1 MMSSGATWFLL
12 DYCYY
17 YHYYYCYYCH
27 LLRLLLYYCDCYY
40 TTTCCCF
47 CCAASAA
54 AFHGGGGGVC
64 PLADKSKVFVHDFFV
79 QTPPAEFSVMCN
91 PVPEAHAQLCP

>member
-1 MMSSGATWFLL
+1 MSSGATWFLL

-27 LLRLLLYYCDCYY
+27 LLRLLLYYYLLLLLLR
-40 TTTCCCF
+40 CF
-47 CCAASAA
+47 CCCISW
-54 AFHGGGGGVC
+54 GGVC